1 MSDTQTASFPTPLVG
16 YTDAWSYTA
25 GAEVTG
31 YVSGD
36 GGTVDISLVRL
47 DRGLDERNR
56 PPADFARID
65 WTGSGSHPLAQQ
77 VHHHGSFLLVPAVR
91 SDAADA
97 TGTFEAYSFG
107 AWIWVASVLPGRQA
121 VLSVAVE
128 PEIGVGAG
136 VGIDGTEDIA
146 VEELVLGLNDGAPA
160 VWLADAAGGRAAIL
174 AAADPIPTDSWHFL
188 SLSARGGGLE
198 LRSSPRDALRGR
210 TFSGRAPHARCVR
223 AGGRITAAGSFGTVK
238 RAEAELAIGAAV
250 DLFTGKLDSP
260 FLASRPLRDREHAE
274 LVAAGRIPES
284 LVGDLVGLWSLAQ
297 HAGEPRAVVRSAAAG
312 PGGRDGILVNQPM
325 RAVTG
330 HSWGSAGTSAAHRF
344 ADAPDDYDAVHFHRT
359 DLGDVGWEP
368 TFSARLPEDLP
379 SGVYGIA
386 LRSDGGVSGPEE
398 DLIPIYVV
406 PGERAEQRTALIVPT
421 FTYLA
426 YANNVLHAGG
436 FDMARV
442 SDLPVVIDEADR
454 ERTGHPAY
462 GLSLYDLHADG
473 TGVSMSSTARP
484 VVTERP
490 GKRAWLTD
498 SARHLSGDLN
508 VVDWLHRHGIAHDI
522 VTDFE
527 VHTRGVELLA
537 QYDVVLTGG
546 HPEYCTAPMLDAV
559 EAYRDSGGNFLYL
572 GGNGFY
578 WVTGV
583 VSERPLTIEIRR
595 GSTGIRAW
603 SSAPGEACLSSTGEH
618 GGMWR
623 ESGRAPQRLVGV
635 GMSAQG
641 WGKSSP
647 YRIRPGIPDEHAWL
661 LEGVEGEL
669 IGERGRVMGGAAGDE
684 IDRAD
689 WSLGTPLEAVI
700 VATSFGHSNFYQRN
714 LEELQGVE
722 HGFHG
727 GDVDPEVHADI
738 VYFET
743 PGGGSVFSVGS
754 IAWTGAL
761 LPEGGDAN
769 ASRLTLNVIEHGLRK
784 SPILP

>member
-91 SDAADA
+91 SDAVDA

-146 VEELVLGLNDGAPA
+146 VEELVLGLSDGAPA

-406 PGERAEQRTALIVPT
+406 PGERAEQRPARGDHRADLPLPRLCEQRPARRR
-421 FTYLA
+421 FRHGA
-426 YANNVLHAGG
+426 RERPAGG
-436 FDMARV
+436 
-442 SDLPVVIDEADR
+442 DR
-454 ERTGHPAY
+454 RGGSGAHRTS
-462 GLSLYDLHADG
+462 GL
-473 TGVSMSSTARP
+473 
-484 VVTERP
+484 
-490 GKRAWLTD
+490 RALALR
-498 SARHLSGDLN
+498 SARRRHRGLDVEHGASR
-508 VVDWLHRHGIAHDI
+508 RHGAARQASLAH
-522 VTDFE
+522 
-527 VHTRGVELLA
+527 RLGA
-537 QYDVVLTGG
+537 
-546 HPEYCTAPMLDAV
+546 APL
-559 EAYRDSGGNFLYL
+559 
-572 GGNGFY
+572 
-578 WVTGV
+578 
-583 VSERPLTIEIRR
+583 RR
-595 GSTGIRAW
+595 S
-603 SSAPGEACLSSTGEH
+603 
-618 GGMWR
+618 
-623 ESGRAPQRLVGV
+623 
-635 GMSAQG
+635 
-641 WGKSSP
+641 
-647 YRIRPGIPDEHAWL
+647 
-661 LEGVEGEL
+661 
-669 IGERGRVMGGAAGDE
+669 ERGRLAAPPRHRPRHRDRLRSAHPRGRTARAVRRGAAV
-684 IDRAD
+684 
-689 WSLGTPLEAVI
+689 SYT
-700 VATSFGHSNFYQRN
+700 H
-714 LEELQGVE
+714 
-722 HGFHG
+722 
-727 GDVDPEVHADI
+727 
-738 VYFET
+738 
-743 PGGGSVFSVGS
+743 
-754 IAWTGAL
+754 
-761 LPEGGDAN
+761 
-769 ASRLTLNVIEHGLRK
+769 LTLPTTPYV
-784 SPILP
+784 